1 MGLMWKCSSRFAELL
16 QVLGGGGQSKE
27 VVQLVEQ
34 RAFAVNS
41 ASAAEY
47 LRALLE
53 TKRLDRLAVGGAIE

>member
-1 MGLMWKCSSRFAELL
+1 M
-16 QVLGGGGQSKE
+16 LGGGGQSKE